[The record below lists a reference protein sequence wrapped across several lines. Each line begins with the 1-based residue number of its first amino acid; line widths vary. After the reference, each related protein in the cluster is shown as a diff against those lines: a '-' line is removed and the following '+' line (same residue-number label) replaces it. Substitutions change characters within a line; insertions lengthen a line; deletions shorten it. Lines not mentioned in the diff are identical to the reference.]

1 VLKSQNKLLA
11 ALSIDLGTKIPSSC
25 LQEAIS
31 RYKNSIHQD
40 PSYFDSKIND
50 IDFREKVTSSTPFD
64 NMAGSDI
71 NDAYSSPLALDRF
84 TVTEGSKNQDGR
96 SYVDAVRGY
105 KVLTGK

>member
-1 VLKSQNKLLA
+1 
-11 ALSIDLGTKIPSSC
+11 
-25 LQEAIS
+25 
-31 RYKNSIHQD
+31 
-40 PSYFDSKIND
+40 
-50 IDFREKVTSSTPFD
+50 
-64 NMAGSDI
+64 MAGSDI